1 MWGPI
6 VAGAAAGIAT
16 NETQR
21 GIDKHL
27 HEDPVRDDIFHRIA
41 AIHKDLVT
49 IAKHFSTIEEP
60 PIDLLVSLQVDPL
73 KYHLDTKG
81 RRYNMIFVPNA
92 STLIT
97 ANIPGLGLFTFTAG
111 NGWNELDFK
120 SGTELYLTSGSQQNV
135 ILRLS
140 NVPLGANVI

>member
-16 NETQR
+16 NESQR
-21 GIDKHL
+21 KIDKHI
-27 HEDPVRDDIFHRIA
+27 HEDPVRDDIFHRMA
-41 AIHKDLVT
+41 AMHKDLVT
-49 IAKHFSTIEEP
+49 IAKHFSIIEEP

-73 KYHLDTKG
+73 KYHLDTRG

-92 STLIT
+92 VTLIT
-97 ANIPGLGLFTFTAG
+97 ANIPGLGLFSFTAS

-120 SGTELYLTSGSQQNV
+120 SGTELYLTSGTQQNV